1 MTVDYPIFSKFERNL
16 SHRKSLPIVLAL
28 VLLFIPLKKRLVLV
42 LILVTCCRLHSI
54 QIFLVVVVRLILIFA
69 PLALL
74 QLIAGLTSFSTS
86 RSILFHPWVKYC
98 LKMPMLSCL
107 MQVFVYVLFQVLGW
121 DAVM

>member
-16 SHRKSLPIVLAL
+16 SHRKSLPIVLHL

-69 PLALL
+69 PLAL
-74 QLIAGLTSFSTS
+74 F
-86 RSILFHPWVKYC
+86 P
-98 LKMPMLSCL
+98 
-107 MQVFVYVLFQVLGW
+107 
-121 DAVM
+121 